1 MDSMIGSTLK
11 SRRVKHVAI
20 GVSSLALLWGTRK
33 ALAMIHNRRTVQSNS
48 QIKRSASKP
57 DTAMEQSHGPKN
69 PGVNKQFFKELL
81 ELLKILIP
89 GFWSK
94 ENAILTAH
102 TCSLIMRTFLSIYV
116 ARLDG
121 KIVKTIVQ
129 KDAKKFIWRLSLWV
143 AIAIPAT
150 FINSLIRY
158 LENKLGLALR
168 TRLVDHA
175 YELYF
180 TNKTYYRVSNLD
192 GRLANVDQC
201 LTEDITTFTQS
212 VSHLYSHL
220 TKPFLDVA
228 LMGYTLSSLASSR
241 GADSTVPTVLAA
253 GVIVVTFRLLRALSP
268 RFGSLVAEE
277 SRLKGSLRYVHSRVI
292 ANAEEIAFYD
302 GRKPEEGILRESFSA
317 LAKQMELLFSK
328 RLWYIMFEQFLMKYV
343 WSAAGLV
350 MVAYPILTTENAIKP
365 DGTLMDEDE
374 DGGVSD
380 RTQSFTTARNL
391 LTSAA
396 DAIERIISSYKEI
409 TELAGYTSR
418 VSQMFRVFK
427 EVSEAHYV
435 RNTVHSPDIHKRSHQ
450 RHKDRILA
458 TAQPDGMV
466 IDTDDSTF
474 VLEDVPIV
482 TPTGDIIVPKLSV
495 EIRHGTHLLISGP
508 NGCGKSSMFRIL
520 SGLWPIYAGK
530 LYKPTN
536 ASLFYIPQK
545 PYLTLGTLRD
555 QVIYPDTVEE
565 MRAKRLTDEHLV
577 AILDIVDLN
586 TIVTREGGW
595 DSTSDWHDVLS
606 GGEKQRI
613 GMSRLFYHKPQYALL
628 DECTSAVSIDVEG
641 KIYQSAKDLGITL
654 LTITHRPSLWKFHTH
669 LLQFDGEGGWRLEE
683 LDTAKRVSLNEE
695 KHQLEAQ
702 LAGVPEMH
710 RRLKE
715 LCNLL
720 GEDSRLLH
728 VESIPNLSELELSS
742 ESD

>member
-20 GVSSLALLWGTRK
+20 GVGSLALLWGTRK

-57 DTAMEQSHGPKN
+57 DTAMAQSHGPKN

-102 TCSLIMRTFLSIYV
+102 TCSLVIRTFLSIYV

-292 ANAEEIAFYD
+292 ANAEEIAFYG

-350 MVAYPILTTENAIKP
+350 MVAHPILTTENAIKP
-365 DGTLMDEDE
+365 D
-374 DGGVSD
+374 
-380 RTQSFTTARNL
+380 A
-391 LTSAA
+391 
-396 DAIERIISSYKEI
+396 
-409 TELAGYTSR
+409 SR
-418 VSQMFRVFK
+418 
-427 EVSEAHYV
+427 
-435 RNTVHSPDIHKRSHQ
+435 
-450 RHKDRILA
+450 
-458 TAQPDGMV
+458 
-466 IDTDDSTF
+466 
-474 VLEDVPIV
+474 
-482 TPTGDIIVPKLSV
+482 
-495 EIRHGTHLLISGP
+495 
-508 NGCGKSSMFRIL
+508 
-520 SGLWPIYAGK
+520 SGLDDG
-530 LYKPTN
+530 
-536 ASLFYIPQK
+536 S
-545 PYLTLGTLRD
+545 
-555 QVIYPDTVEE
+555 
-565 MRAKRLTDEHLV
+565 V
-577 AILDIVDLN
+577 AL
-586 TIVTREGGW
+586 
-595 DSTSDWHDVLS
+595 
-606 GGEKQRI
+606 
-613 GMSRLFYHKPQYALL
+613 
-628 DECTSAVSIDVEG
+628 
-641 KIYQSAKDLGITL
+641 
-654 LTITHRPSLWKFHTH
+654 
-669 LLQFDGEGGWRLEE
+669 
-683 LDTAKRVSLNEE
+683 
-695 KHQLEAQ
+695 
-702 LAGVPEMH
+702 
-710 RRLKE
+710 
-715 LCNLL
+715 
-720 GEDSRLLH
+720 
-728 VESIPNLSELELSS
+728 
-742 ESD
+742 